1 MYFVIIDK
9 EDESNPVNVLVDD
22 LIAAEDRGVDV
33 KVVLEDSKFKASR
46 LAYQKLK
53 DSGVDVY
60 FDTPKE
66 LLHVKGVAI
75 DDKYIFIGSA
85 NWSQAA
91 IEDNYEVTY
100 LEESSE
106 DVIAFREYVESIP
119 VAEGKFFLPTE
130 EGVEILS
137 SFLLSPN
144 LGRQLL
150 KAQAYKQLDLYLLL
164 CKMQDETGK
173 SYFKIDYDSLAKK
186 MGYKAPD
193 NLRKYRNDH
202 HYYYERIHRLLI
214 PLKKYGL
221 IDYKKGKVTLKANV
235 SDDSDVAKM
244 IIPYEY
250 WKEGCSDKLSMRA
263 KYLYLICLYE
273 AARSTRY
280 PLWFRSQKD
289 MSKIYGISDTTISLG
304 MQELEDKGLI
314 EIIRDKLT
322 PPDFSDRKANVYK
335 MLPMGKD

>member
-1 MYFVIIDK
+1 MYFVIID
-9 EDESNPVNVLVDD
+9 DNDSNPVNVLVDD
-22 LIAAEDRGVDV
+22 LIATKDRGVDV

-53 DSGVDVY
+53 DSGIDVY
-60 FDTPKE
+60 FDTPEE

-85 NWSQAA
+85 NWSRAA

-100 LEESSE
+100 LEESPE
-106 DVIAFREYVESIP
+106 DAIAFREYVENIP
-119 VAEGKFFLPTE
+119 VAEGEFFLPAE
-130 EGVEILS
+130 EGVELLS

-164 CKMQDETGK
+164 CKMQDKSGK
-173 SYFKIDYDSLAKK
+173 TYFDIDYNSLAKK
-186 MGYKAPD
+186 MGYKAPKS
-193 NLRKYRNDH
+193 LRKYRNVH

-214 PLKKYGL
+214 PLKKHGL
-221 IDYKKGKVTLKANV
+221 INYKKGKVTLKANV
-235 SDDSDVAKM
+235 SERSDKAKI

-250 WKEGCSDKLSMRA
+250 WQDGYSDKLSMRA
-263 KYLYLICLYE
+263 KYMYLICLYE
-273 AARSTRY
+273 ANRSTRY

-289 MSKIYGISDTTISLG
+289 MSKLYGISDTTISLG
-304 MQELEDKGLI
+304 MQELEDKELI
-314 EIIRDKLT
+314 EIIRDQPT

-335 MLPMGKD
+335 MMLMAED